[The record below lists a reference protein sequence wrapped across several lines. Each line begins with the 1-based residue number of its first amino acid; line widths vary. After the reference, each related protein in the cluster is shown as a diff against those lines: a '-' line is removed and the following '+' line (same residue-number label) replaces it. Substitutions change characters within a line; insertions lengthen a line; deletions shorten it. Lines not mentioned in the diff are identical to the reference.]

1 MSRKNPE
8 RSEATRQLLM
18 DTAQNLFIQKGFANT
33 GTPEIVSQAGVTRGA
48 LYHHFSDKKDLF
60 HAILEREAKAV
71 ADDIESVTPPTLST
85 RDALIQGSF
94 AYLDAMR
101 VPGRTR
107 LLLMEGP
114 SVLGLATVTALDNAN
129 AARTLR
135 EGVEAALEE
144 TEQRDVSAQALS
156 DLLSAAFD
164 RAAIAIELGA
174 DPVAYRSTMIRL
186 IDRAL
191 GFQN

>member
-18 DTAQNLFIQKGFANT
+18 DTARNLFIQKGFSDT

-48 LYHHFSDKKDLF
+48 LYHHFADKKDLF
-60 HAILEREAKAV
+60 HAILEREAIQV
-71 ADDIESVTPPTLST
+71 AEDIESVTPPSLPI
-85 RDALIQGSF
+85 RDAMIQGSF

-114 SVLGLATVTALDNAN
+114 SVLGLAAVTALDNAN

-135 EGVEAALEE
+135 EGVETALAE
-144 TEQRDVSAQALS
+144 TGQHDVSAQALS

-164 RAAIAIELGA
+164 RAALAIELGA
-174 DPVAYRSTMIRL
+174 DASEYRSAMIRL

-191 GFQN
+191 GFQS